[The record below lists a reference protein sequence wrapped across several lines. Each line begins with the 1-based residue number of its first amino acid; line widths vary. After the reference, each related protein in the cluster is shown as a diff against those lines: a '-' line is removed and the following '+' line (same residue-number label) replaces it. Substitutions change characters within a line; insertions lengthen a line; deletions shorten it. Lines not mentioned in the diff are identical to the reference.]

1 MGNRDKHRIICAI
14 DTGDLAE
21 AKSIVKRLAPY
32 VGAFKIGH
40 ALTLPNGLEVAE
52 QLRDSGAPRI
62 FLDLKFHDIPNSV
75 GAAVREATKHGVWM
89 MTLHLSGGPAM
100 LSAAVEEA
108 KMADVST
115 RPCLVGVSVLTSL
128 NAHDLREYLG
138 VDRSVEEHMRM
149 LSRQGIDAGLDGVV
163 CSTHEVAALR
173 SDLPQEAILVTPGI
187 RAHDGD
193 LQDQQR
199 VGDGRDAIE
208 AGADYL
214 VIGRPLTAADDPVEA
229 LRSLRLWSE

>member
-1 MGNRDKHRIICAI
+1 MGNREQHRIICAI
-14 DTGDLAE
+14 DTGDLDE
-21 AKSIVKRLAPY
+21 ALSLVRRLSPY

-40 ALTLPNGLEVAE
+40 ALTLPYGLSVADRLQE
-52 QLRDSGAPRI
+52 AGAPRI

-75 GAAVREATKHGVWM
+75 GAAVREATRHGVWM

-108 KMADVST
+108 KMVEVST

-128 NAHDLREYLG
+128 NQSDLRDHLG
-138 VDRSVEEHMRM
+138 VQRTVEEHMLH
-149 LSRQGIDAGLDGVV
+149 LSRDGVESGLDGVV
-163 CSTHEVAALR
+163 CSTHEIAALR
-173 SDLPQEAILVTPGI
+173 VELPQAILVTPGI
-187 RAHDGD
+187 RAHGGE

-214 VIGRPLTAADDPVEA
+214 VIGRPLTSAEDPVAA
-229 LRSLRLWSE
+229 LQSLRLWTE